1 LRRQTLAD
9 KQTFDLAFLA
19 FVNPDRNLAF
29 AVFLSPFKR
38 SQV

>member
-1 LRRQTLAD
+1 VAG

-29 AVFLSPFKR
+29 AVFLSP
-38 SQV
+38 